1 MCPQTFS
8 VLALSCSACLPPPLT
23 SSLNGMWGAASLLC
37 GVCSRSLWSVS
48 RCVCV
53 HTSSCLGTFGTPG
66 ACCCKHFPASI
77 PCSSPGTQVSTS
89 PGHRPLE
96 PLGLR
101 DSSQF
106 CLLAIQM
113 HLHPLSD
120 HPEGT
125 GGLAC
130 GLNVCGQVPW
140 GRRRRGGGEEVW
152 TVLPAGSPGRQTR
165 DSLAGR
171 CSGTC
176 SPGTWR
182 PGPQAAAWRHHRIH
196 CVVTAG
202 LWDTRGCY
210 IRRPFGLGS
219 FVDPQAVSKTVCLW
233 GRCPKPGCY
242 CVLLWLLLQGPRSL
256 DVCPRMSAPATLC
269 SHLCGLCAPPQP

>member
-1 MCPQTFS
+1 M
-8 VLALSCSACLPPPLT
+8 
-23 SSLNGMWGAASLLC
+23 LLC
-37 GVCSRSLWSVS
+37 RVCSRSLWSVS

-53 HTSSCLGTFGTPG
+53 HTSSCLRTFGTPG

-89 PGHRPLE
+89 PEHRPLE

-152 TVLPAGSPGRQTR
+152 TVLPAGSPGRQSR

-171 CSGTC
+171 C
-176 SPGTWR
+176 PGTALR
-182 PGPQAAAWRHHRIH
+182 GPGDRGLRLQHGDITESTAWSLLG
-196 CVVTAG
+196 CGTLGDVTFGGPLASVPS
-202 LWDTRGCY
+202 WTR
-210 IRRPFGLGS
+210 R
-219 FVDPQAVSKTVCLW
+219 Q
-233 GRCPKPGCY
+233 
-242 CVLLWLLLQGPRSL
+242 
-256 DVCPRMSAPATLC
+256 
-269 SHLCGLCAPPQP
+269 